1 MPSDNLEKK
10 LQCFGSILS
19 KLSNLKSLTILPAG
33 SSNATLRASASSIN
47 IYCDSLSSVSSPPAL
62 LQKLEFLPQIC
73 IFSILPKWIGE
84 LRLLAILKIQVM
96 GLSSND
102 VDILEGLPA
111 LSALLLYVQTA
122 STRRILFDK
131 KGFPVLKHFKFIC
144 SALCIAFVKGAMPN
158 VRRLKLGL
166 NANTLLQ
173 HSPVD
178 VGFEHLTG
186 LEEIS
191 AKVGNAGANE
201 SSRMAAQSALEAAFS
216 PHRVSI
222 KFVD

>member
-1 MPSDNLEKK
+1 
-10 LQCFGSILS
+10 
-19 KLSNLKSLTILPAG
+19 
-33 SSNATLRASASSIN
+33 
-47 IYCDSLSSVSSPPAL
+47 
-62 LQKLEFLPQIC
+62 
-73 IFSILPKWIGE
+73 
-84 LRLLAILKIQVM
+84 
-96 GLSSND
+96 
-102 VDILEGLPA
+102 
-111 LSALLLYVQTA
+111 
-122 STRRILFDK
+122 
-131 KGFPVLKHFKFIC
+131 
-144 SALCIAFVKGAMPN
+144 MPN
-158 VRRLKLGL
+158 VRRLKLGF

-222 KFVD
+222 KFVDWTFYGEKERSTSSQKEKHQTLENSNLISDLIIKEGSEERYGIREKGSKQKNKQAI